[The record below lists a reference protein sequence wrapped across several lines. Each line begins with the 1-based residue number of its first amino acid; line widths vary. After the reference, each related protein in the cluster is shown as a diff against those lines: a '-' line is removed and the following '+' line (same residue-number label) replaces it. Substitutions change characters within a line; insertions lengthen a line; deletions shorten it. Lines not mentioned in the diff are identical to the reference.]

1 MTDKKHNTH
10 GTGILIG
17 DHGILLTGVSGSG
30 KSLLA
35 LDLIEQAKLR
45 GETALLISDD
55 RVLLS
60 TDEDGL
66 VMEPPPTI
74 EGMIELRGRGI
85 ITLPFAKFAH
95 VHLVVDLVDDEQRL
109 LEESEMTTRLHG
121 IWVPRCPV
129 PKRGRIDGLHQ
140 RFLVH
145 AALRALGANIG

>member
-1 MTDKKHNTH
+1 LSAEKFNTH

-17 DHGILLTGVSGSG
+17 HHGILLTGVSGAG

-35 LDLIEQAKLR
+35 LDLIEQGRLR

-60 TDEDGL
+60 RDEDGL
-66 VMEPPPTI
+66 VMEAPPTI

-85 ITLPFAKFAH
+85 ITLPYAKSAH
-95 VHLVVDLVDDEQRL
+95 VHLVVDLVEDEERL
-109 LEESEMTTRLHG
+109 LEESALTTKIHG
-121 IWVPRCPV
+121 IFVPRCPV
-129 PKRGRIDGLHQ
+129 PRRGRIDGLHQ

-145 AALRALGANIG
+145 AALRALG

>member
-1 MTDKKHNTH
+1 MSAQKHNAH

-17 DHGILLTGVSGSG
+17 DHGILLTGVSGAG

-35 LDLIEQAKLR
+35 LDLLEQARLR

-55 RVLLS
+55 RVVLS

-66 VMEPPPTI
+66 IMEAPETI

-85 ITLPFAKFAH
+85 ITLPFAKRAH
-95 VHLVVDLVDDEQRL
+95 VHLVVDLVEEEERL
-109 LEESEMTTRLHG
+109 LEESALTTKIDG

-129 PKRGRIDGLHQ
+129 PRRGRIDGLHQ

-145 AALRALGANIG
+145 AALRALGANLG

>member
-1 MTDKKHNTH
+1 MSAEKFNTH

-17 DHGILLTGVSGSG
+17 HHGILLTGVSGAG

-35 LDLIEQAKLR
+35 LDLIEQGRLR

-60 TDEDGL
+60 VDEDGL
-66 VMEPPPTI
+66 VMEAPPTI

-85 ITLPFAKFAH
+85 ITLPYAKSAH
-95 VHLVVDLVDDEQRL
+95 VHLVVDLVEDEERL
-109 LEESEMTTRLHG
+109 LEESALTTKIHG
-121 IWVPRCPV
+121 IFVPRCPV
-129 PKRGRIDGLHQ
+129 PRRGRIDGLHQ

-145 AALRALGANIG
+145 AALRALG

>member
-1 MTDKKHNTH
+1 MTQKHNTH
-10 GTGILIG
+10 ATGILVG
-17 DHGILLTGVSGSG
+17 HHGILLTGVSGAG

-35 LDLIEQAKLR
+35 IDLLEQARLR

-60 TDEDGL
+60 SDEDGL

-85 ITLPFAKFAH
+85 ISLPYAKQAH
-95 VHLVVDLVDDEQRL
+95 VHLVVDLVEEEERL
-109 LEESEMTTRLHG
+109 LEETALNIRLHG

-129 PKRGRIDGLHQ
+129 PRRGRIDGLHQ

-145 AALRALGANIG
+145 AALRALGAEIG

>member
-1 MTDKKHNTH
+1 MTKKNNSH

-17 DHGILLTGVSGSG
+17 EHGILIMGVSGAG

-35 LDLIEQAKLR
+35 LDLIEQAQLR
-45 GETALLISDD
+45 GEQGLLISDD

-66 VMEPPPTI
+66 VMEPPATI

-85 ITLPFAKFAH
+85 IRLPYAKQAH
-95 VHLVVDLVDDEQRL
+95 VHLVVDLVDKEERL
-109 LEESEMTTRLHG
+109 LEESELTTNING
-121 IWVPRCPV
+121 IFVPRCPV
-129 PKRGRIDGLHQ
+129 PHRGLIDGLHQ

-145 AALRALGANIG
+145 AALRALGAF

>member
-1 MTDKKHNTH
+1 MTKKNNSH

-17 DHGILLTGVSGSG
+17 DHGILITGVSGAG

-35 LDLIEQAKLR
+35 LDLIEQAQLR
-45 GETALLISDD
+45 GEQGLLISDD

-66 VMEPPPTI
+66 VMEPPATI

-85 ITLPFAKFAH
+85 IRLPYAKKAH
-95 VHLVVDLVDDEQRL
+95 VHLVVDLVDKEERL
-109 LEESEMTTRLHG
+109 LEESELTTNING
-121 IWVPRCPV
+121 IFVPRCPV
-129 PKRGRIDGLHQ
+129 PHRGLIDGLHQ

-145 AALRALGANIG
+145 AALRALGAF

>member
-1 MTDKKHNTH
+1 MTAEQHNTH

-17 DHGILLTGVSGSG
+17 EHGILLTGVSGAG

-35 LDLIEQAKLR
+35 LDLIEQARLR

-66 VMEPPPTI
+66 VMEAPPTI

-85 ITLPFAKFAH
+85 ITLPFAKKAH
-95 VHLVVDLVDDEQRL
+95 VHLVVDLIEDGHRL
-109 LEESEMTTRLHG
+109 LEESELTTQLHG

-129 PKRGRIDGLHQ
+129 PRRGRIDGLHQ

-145 AALRALGANIG
+145 AALRALGADLG

>member
-1 MTDKKHNTH
+1 MTINKHNTH

-17 DHGILLTGVSGSG
+17 EHGILLTGVSGAG

-35 LDLIEQAKLR
+35 LDLIEQARLR

-66 VMEPPPTI
+66 VMESPASI

-85 ITLPFAKFAH
+85 INLPHAKSAH
-95 VHLVVDLVDDEQRL
+95 VHLVVELVEEEQRL
-109 LEESEMTTRLHG
+109 LEESEMTTKIHG

-129 PKRGRIDGLHQ
+129 PRRGRIDGLHQ

-145 AALRALGANIG
+145 AALRALGARIG

>member
-10 GTGILIG
+10 GTGILLG
-17 DHGILLTGVSGSG
+17 EHGILLTGVSGAG

-35 LDLIEQAKLR
+35 LDLIEQGRLR

-60 TDEDGL
+60 VDEDGL
-66 VMEPPPTI
+66 VMEAPPTI

-85 ITLPFAKFAH
+85 ITLPYAKSAH
-95 VHLVVDLVDDEQRL
+95 VHLVVDLVEDEERL
-109 LEESEMTTRLHG
+109 LEESALTTKIHG
-121 IWVPRCPV
+121 IFVPRCPV
-129 PKRGRIDGLHQ
+129 PRRGRIDGLHQ

-145 AALRALGANIG
+145 AALRALG

>member
-17 DHGILLTGVSGSG
+17 EHGILLTGVSGAG

-35 LDLIEQAKLR
+35 LDLIEQARLR
-45 GETALLISDD
+45 GEEAFLISDD

-66 VMEPPPTI
+66 VMEAPPSI

-85 ITLPFAKFAH
+85 ITLPFAKSAH
-95 VHLVVDLVDDEQRL
+95 VHLVVDLVEDEQRL
-109 LEESEMTTRLHG
+109 LEETEMTAKIHG

-129 PKRGRIDGLHQ
+129 PRRGRIDGLHQ

-145 AALRALGANIG
+145 AALRALGARIG

>member
-1 MTDKKHNTH
+1 MTDQKHNTH

-17 DHGILLTGVSGSG
+17 DHGILLTGVSGAG

-35 LDLIEQAKLR
+35 LDLIEQARLR
-45 GETALLISDD
+45 GEAALLISDD

-85 ITLPFAKFAH
+85 ITLPYAKSAH
-95 VHLVVDLVDDEQRL
+95 VHLVVDLVEEEQRL
-109 LEESEMTTRLHG
+109 LEESEMTAKIHG

-129 PKRGRIDGLHQ
+129 PMRGRIDGLHQ

-145 AALRALGANIG
+145 AALRALGAHIG

>member
-1 MTDKKHNTH
+1 MTTQKHNAH
-10 GTGILIG
+10 GTGVLIG
-17 DHGILLTGVSGSG
+17 EHGILLSGVSGAG

-35 LDLIEQAKLR
+35 LDLLEQARLR

-66 VMEPPPTI
+66 VMEPPATI

-85 ITLPFAKFAH
+85 INLPFARRAH
-95 VHLVVDLVDDEQRL
+95 VHLIVDLVEEEHRL
-109 LEESEMTTRLHG
+109 LEETELTTKVHG

-129 PKRGRIDGLHQ
+129 PVRGRIDGLHQ

-145 AALRALGANIG
+145 AALRALGAHIG

>member
-1 MTDKKHNTH
+1 MSPAKHNAH

-17 DHGILLTGVSGSG
+17 DHGILLTGVSGAG

-35 LDLIEQAKLR
+35 LDLLEQGRLR

-60 TDEDGL
+60 SDEDGL
-66 VMEPPPTI
+66 IMEAPETI

-85 ITLPFAKFAH
+85 ITLPFAKQAH
-95 VHLVVDLVDDEQRL
+95 VHLVVDLVEDEERL
-109 LEESEMTTRLHG
+109 LEEAALTTKING

-129 PKRGRIDGLHQ
+129 PRRGRIDGLHQ

-145 AALRALGANIG
+145 AALRALGATLD

>member
-1 MTDKKHNTH
+1 MTEQHNTH

-17 DHGILLTGVSGSG
+17 EHGVLLTGVSGAG

-45 GETALLISDD
+45 GEEARLISDD

-60 TDEDGL
+60 VDEDGL

-85 ITLPFAKFAH
+85 ITLPFAKSAH
-95 VHLVVDLVDDEQRL
+95 VHLVVDLVETEDRL
-109 LEESEMTTRLHG
+109 LEESQLTTKLHG

-129 PKRGRIDGLHQ
+129 PRRGKIDGLHQ

-145 AALRALGANIG
+145 AALRALGAKIG

>member
-1 MTDKKHNTH
+1 M
-10 GTGILIG
+10 
-17 DHGILLTGVSGSG
+17 LTGVSGAG

-35 LDLIEQAKLR
+35 LDLIEQARLR

-66 VMEPPPTI
+66 VMEPVPTI
-74 EGMIELRGRGI
+74 AGMIELRGRGI
-85 ITLPFAKFAH
+85 ITLPYAQSAH
-95 VHLVVDLVDDEQRL
+95 VHLVVDLVDQEHRL
-109 LEESEMTTRLHG
+109 LEESEMTTKIHG

-129 PKRGRIDGLHQ
+129 PRRGQIDGLHQ

-145 AALRALGANIG
+145 AALRALGAGIA

>member
-1 MTDKKHNTH
+1 MSAEKFNTH

-17 DHGILLTGVSGSG
+17 HHGILLTGVSGAG

-35 LDLIEQAKLR
+35 LDLIEQGRLR

-60 TDEDGL
+60 RDEDGL
-66 VMEPPPTI
+66 VMEAPPTI

-85 ITLPFAKFAH
+85 ITLPYAKSAH
-95 VHLVVDLVDDEQRL
+95 VHLVVDLVEDEERL
-109 LEESEMTTRLHG
+109 LEESALTTKIHG
-121 IWVPRCPV
+121 IFVPRCPV
-129 PKRGRIDGLHQ
+129 PRRGRIDGLHQ

-145 AALRALGANIG
+145 AALRALG

>member
-1 MTDKKHNTH
+1 MTAEKHNTH

-17 DHGILLTGVSGSG
+17 HHGVLLTGVSGAG

-35 LDLIEQAKLR
+35 LDLIEQARLR
-45 GETALLISDD
+45 GDTALLISDD

-85 ITLPFAKFAH
+85 ITLPYANHAH
-95 VHLVVDLVDDEQRL
+95 VHLVVDLVEEEERL
-109 LEESEMTTRLHG
+109 LEESALTTKIHG

-129 PKRGRIDGLHQ
+129 PRRGRIDGLHQ

-145 AALRALGANIG
+145 AALRALGSNVG

>member
-1 MTDKKHNTH
+1 MSAEKFNTH

-17 DHGILLTGVSGSG
+17 HHGILLTGVSGAG

-35 LDLIEQAKLR
+35 LDLIEQGRLR

-60 TDEDGL
+60 VDEDGL
-66 VMEPPPTI
+66 VMEAPPTI

-85 ITLPFAKFAH
+85 ITLPYAKSAH
-95 VHLVVDLVDDEQRL
+95 VHLVVDLVEDEERL
-109 LEESEMTTRLHG
+109 LEESALTTKIHG
-121 IWVPRCPV
+121 IFVPRCPV
-129 PKRGRIDGLHQ
+129 PRRGRIDGLHQ

-145 AALRALGANIG
+145 AALRTLG

>member
-1 MTDKKHNTH
+1 MTAEKHNTH
-10 GTGILIG
+10 GTGILVG
-17 DHGILLTGVSGSG
+17 DHGILLTGVSGAG

-35 LDLIEQAKLR
+35 LDLLEQARLR

-85 ITLPFAKFAH
+85 LNLPFAQRAH
-95 VHLVVDLVDDEQRL
+95 VHLVVDLVEQEERL
-109 LEESEMTTRLHG
+109 LEESELTTKIHG

-129 PKRGRIDGLHQ
+129 PRRGQIDGLHQ

-145 AALRALGANIG
+145 AALRALGARLG

>member
-1 MTDKKHNTH
+1 MTPKKHNTH

-17 DHGILLTGVSGSG
+17 DHGILLTGVSGAG

-35 LDLIEQAKLR
+35 LDLIEQARLR
-45 GETALLISDD
+45 GEDAFLISDD

-66 VMEPPPTI
+66 VMEAPPSI

-85 ITLPFAKFAH
+85 ITLPYTRKAH
-95 VHLVVDLVDDEQRL
+95 VHLVVELVEEEQRL
-109 LEESEMTTRLHG
+109 LEESEMTTKLHG

-129 PKRGRIDGLHQ
+129 PRRGRIDGLHQ

-145 AALRALGANIG
+145 AALRALGATLG

>member
-1 MTDKKHNTH
+1 MTSKQPNTH

-17 DHGILLTGVSGSG
+17 EHGILLTGVSGAG

-35 LDLIEQAKLR
+35 LDLIEQARLR
-45 GETALLISDD
+45 GETGLLISDD

-66 VMEPPPTI
+66 VMEAPQSI

-85 ITLPFAKFAH
+85 INLPYVKSAH
-95 VHLVVDLVDDEQRL
+95 VHLVVELVEEEQRL
-109 LEESEMTTRLHG
+109 LEESEMTTKIHG

-129 PKRGRIDGLHQ
+129 PRRGRIDGLHQ

-145 AALRALGANIG
+145 AALRALGARIG

>member
-1 MTDKKHNTH
+1 MTAEKHNTH

-17 DHGILLTGVSGSG
+17 HHGVLLTGVSGAG

-35 LDLIEQAKLR
+35 LDLLEQARLR
-45 GETALLISDD
+45 GDTALLISDD

-85 ITLPFAKFAH
+85 ITLPYARQAH
-95 VHLVVDLVDDEQRL
+95 VHLVVDLVEEEERL
-109 LEESEMTTRLHG
+109 LEESALTTKIHG
-121 IWVPRCPV
+121 IWVARCPV
-129 PKRGRIDGLHQ
+129 PRRGRIDGLHQ

-145 AALRALGANIG
+145 AALRALGSNVG

>member
-1 MTDKKHNTH
+1 MTDEKHNAH
-10 GTGILIG
+10 GTGILVG
-17 DHGILLTGVSGSG
+17 DHGILLTGVSGAG

-35 LDLIEQAKLR
+35 LDLLEQARLR
-45 GETALLISDD
+45 GEAALLISDD

-85 ITLPFAKFAH
+85 ITLPYAKLAH
-95 VHLVVDLVDDEQRL
+95 VHLVVDLIEEEERL
-109 LEESEMTTRLHG
+109 LEESALTTKIHG

-129 PKRGRIDGLHQ
+129 PRRGRIDGLHQ

-145 AALRALGANIG
+145 AALRALGADIG

>member
-1 MTDKKHNTH
+1 VTKKNNSH

-17 DHGILLTGVSGSG
+17 DHGILITGVSGAG

-35 LDLIEQAKLR
+35 LDLIEQAQLR
-45 GETALLISDD
+45 GEQGLLISDD

-66 VMEPPPTI
+66 VMEPPATI

-85 ITLPFAKFAH
+85 IRLPYAKKAH
-95 VHLVVDLVDDEQRL
+95 VHLVVDLVDKEERL
-109 LEESEMTTRLHG
+109 LEESELTTNING
-121 IWVPRCPV
+121 IFVPRCPV
-129 PKRGRIDGLHQ
+129 PHRGLIDGLHQ

-145 AALRALGANIG
+145 AALRALGAF

>member
-17 DHGILLTGVSGSG
+17 DHGILLTGVSGAG

-35 LDLIEQAKLR
+35 LDLIEQARLR
-45 GETALLISDD
+45 RETAFLISDD

-85 ITLPFAKFAH
+85 ITLPYAKAAH
-95 VHLVVDLVDDEQRL
+95 VHLVVELVEEEQRL
-109 LEESEMTTRLHG
+109 LEESEMTTKIHG

-129 PKRGRIDGLHQ
+129 PMRSRIDGLHQ

-145 AALRALGANIG
+145 AALRALGARIG